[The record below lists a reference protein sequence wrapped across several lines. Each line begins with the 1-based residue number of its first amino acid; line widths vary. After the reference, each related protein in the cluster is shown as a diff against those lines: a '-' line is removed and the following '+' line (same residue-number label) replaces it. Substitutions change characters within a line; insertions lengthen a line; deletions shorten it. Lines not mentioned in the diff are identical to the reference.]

1 MAFPC
6 IRGHHIHDGLLNSDS
21 IIIDLGGHKGE
32 FSSIISERYNCIC
45 HVIEAMPELYASI
58 KQTENI
64 RTYHYAASDSDGVMS
79 FHLSDNPESN
89 SLIRKTEEH
98 AQTIE
103 VPTISIPSFIDRY
116 KISRIDALKMD
127 IEGAEIA
134 VFRGMSDELLRSI
147 KQITVEF
154 HDFIPEMHMEQ
165 DVLDVISRL
174 ESLGFACIVFSR
186 HTHFDVLFLNT
197 RNVSSLDI
205 FMARIT
211 KYIHGIGR
219 VIKRNLGLNRDH

>member
-21 IIIDLGGHKGE
+21 IIVDLGGHKGE
-32 FSSIISERYNCIC
+32 FSSIISERYHCMC
-45 HVIEAMPELYASI
+45 HVVEAMPELYTSI
-58 KQTENI
+58 KQTRNI
-64 RTYHYAASDSDGVMS
+64 RTYNYAASDSDGVMS
-79 FHLSDNPESN
+79 FHLSENPESN

-103 VPTISIPSFIDRY
+103 VPTISMSSLLKKHD
-116 KISRIDALKMD
+116 ISKIDALKMD

-154 HDFIPEMHMEQ
+154 HDFIPEMNMEQ

-197 RNVSSLDI
+197 AFVSNLTI
-205 FMARIT
+205 LHARIV
-211 KYIHGIGR
+211 KYIHGLQRIM
-219 VIKRNLGLNRDH
+219 KRFLN

>member
-1 MAFPC
+1 M
-6 IRGHHIHDGLLNSDS
+6 
-21 IIIDLGGHKGE
+21 
-32 FSSIISERYNCIC
+32 C

-58 KQTENI
+58 KQTRNI
-64 RTYHYAASDSDGVMS
+64 RTYQYAASDSDGMMS

-103 VPTISIPSFIDRY
+103 VPTISMPSLLKKHD
-116 KISRIDALKMD
+116 ISRIDALKMD

-197 RNVSSLDI
+197 AFASNLTI
-205 FMARIT
+205 LHARIV
-211 KYIHGIGR
+211 KYIHGLQRIM
-219 VIKRNLGLNRDH
+219 KRFLNYGILD

>member
-21 IIIDLGGHKGE
+21 IIVDLGGHKGE
-32 FSSIISERYNCIC
+32 FSSIISERYHCMC
-45 HVIEAMPELYASI
+45 HVVEAMPELYASI
-58 KQTENI
+58 KQTRNI
-64 RTYHYAASDSDGVMS
+64 RTYNYAASDSDGMMS
-79 FHLSDNPESN
+79 FHLSENPESN

-103 VPTISIPSFIDRY
+103 VPTISMSSLLKKHD
-116 KISRIDALKMD
+116 ISKIDALKMD

-197 RNVSSLDI
+197 ACVSNLTI
-205 FMARIT
+205 LHARIV
-211 KYIHGIGR
+211 KYIHGFQRIM
-219 VIKRNLGLNRDH
+219 KRFLN

>member
-1 MAFPC
+1 MSSLLQK
-6 IRGHHIHDGLLNSDS
+6 HD
-21 IIIDLGGHKGE
+21 
-32 FSSIISERYNCIC
+32 
-45 HVIEAMPELYASI
+45 
-58 KQTENI
+58 
-64 RTYHYAASDSDGVMS
+64 
-79 FHLSDNPESN
+79 
-89 SLIRKTEEH
+89 
-98 AQTIE
+98 
-103 VPTISIPSFIDRY
+103 IP
-116 KISRIDALKMD
+116 RIDALKMD

-154 HDFIPEMHMEQ
+154 HDFIPEMNMEQ

-197 RNVSSLDI
+197 RNVSHVDI
-205 FMARIT
+205 FMARMT

-219 VIKRNLGLNRDH
+219 VIKRYMGLNKDH

>member
-21 IIIDLGGHKGE
+21 IIVDLGGHKGE
-32 FSSIISERYNCIC
+32 FSSIISERYHCMC
-45 HVIEAMPELYASI
+45 HVVEAMPELYTSI
-58 KQTENI
+58 KQTRNI
-64 RTYHYAASDSDGVMS
+64 RTYNYAASDSDGVMS
-79 FHLSDNPESN
+79 FHLSENPESN

-103 VPTISIPSFIDRY
+103 VPTISMSSLLKKHD
-116 KISRIDALKMD
+116 ISRIDALKMD

-197 RNVSSLDI
+197 AFVSNLTI
-205 FMARIT
+205 LHARIV
-211 KYIHGIGR
+211 KYIHGLQRIM
-219 VIKRNLGLNRDH
+219 KRFLN

>member
-21 IIIDLGGHKGE
+21 IIVDLGGHKGE
-32 FSSIISERYNCIC
+32 FSSIISERFHCMC
-45 HVIEAMPELYASI
+45 HVVEAMPELYASI
-58 KQTENI
+58 KQTRNI
-64 RTYHYAASDSDGVMS
+64 RTYNYAASDSDGVMS
-79 FHLSDNPESN
+79 FHLSENPESN

-103 VPTISIPSFIDRY
+103 VPTISMSSLLKKHD
-116 KISRIDALKMD
+116 ISRIDALKMD

-197 RNVSSLDI
+197 AFVSNLTI
-205 FMARIT
+205 LHARIV
-211 KYIHGIGR
+211 KYIHGFQRIM
-219 VIKRNLGLNRDH
+219 KRFLN